1 MIEMKTPE
9 DGTRRE
15 GQKIAPALARTLIVA
30 PHPDDDAIATGGLM
44 QKVLASGGQL
54 RILFVTDG
62 ESNPWPQRFQ
72 QRKIVITE
80 ADRAAWGALRR
91 AEAICS
97 LASLGVASD
106 SAAFLGFPDQHLSSL
121 LLSGDQQLLRRLVQE
136 IEQFRP
142 TLIAAPS
149 KLDLHPDHRAI
160 SCFVHDAVRQAGV
173 DPPAL
178 VTYVI
183 HGGAD
188 EHRLSS
194 KFELTAEERQ
204 RKWTAIACHV
214 SQLALSRERFLAHA
228 RGSEMFYVPED
239 DLERPGRLR
248 LWSGWMQHI
257 FRVLFWW
264 PKREPAPAVVDPDTP
279 SETEARAAHV

>member
-1 MIEMKTPE
+1 MIEMKTPD
-9 DGTRRE
+9 DGARRTT
-15 GQKIAPALARTLIVA
+15 QRVAPELARTLIVA

-44 QKVLASGGQL
+44 QKVLASGGRL

-72 QRKIVITE
+72 QRKIVITA
-80 ADRAAWGALRR
+80 ADRAEWGALRR

-97 LASLGVASD
+97 LASLGVPSDTAS
-106 SAAFLGFPDQHLSSL
+106 FLGFPDQRMSSL
-121 LLSGDQQLLRRLVQE
+121 LFSGDQRLPQRLVQE

-160 SCFVHDAVRQAGV
+160 SCFVHDAVKRAAV
-173 DPPAL
+173 EHPAL

-188 EHRLSS
+188 DHRLSS
-194 KFELTAEERQ
+194 RFELTAEERQ
-204 RKWTAIACHV
+204 RKRAAIACHV

-228 RGSEMFYVPED
+228 RSSEMFYLPED

-248 LWSGWMQHI
+248 LWSGWMRHV

-264 PKREPAPAVVDPDTP
+264 PKSEAAPVVADPDTP
-279 SETEARAAHV
+279 SERKARAAHV